1 MYRNSERTNKT
12 WISPQKGFFPFF
24 FFKKKTFFVL
34 LSILKIKRILKQNR
48 RQPEFV
54 EAASPHGHQPANI
67 GWSSIFVTITIIMV
81 TITIIMVTI
90 TILSIIFTITILVFI
105 FIINIIVATIRI
117 LFIIVIFN
125 GQDLVALRQ
134 FVRIHLGVFLLP
146 DYLLLLKTM
155 KTTNTVGSKQKP

>member
-1 MYRNSERTNKT
+1 
-12 WISPQKGFFPFF
+12 
-24 FFKKKTFFVL
+24 
-34 LSILKIKRILKQNR
+34 
-48 RQPEFV
+48 
-54 EAASPHGHQPANI
+54 
-67 GWSSIFVTITIIMV
+67 
-81 TITIIMVTI
+81 MVTI